1 MVSLE
6 IQNNESYNQYLWRI
20 GTAIENG
27 QLDMSWNE
35 ITPIINEKWGLNKC
49 SSAYRKPVQ
58 YALKFYEE
66 IWNNKSQANDSEIQ
80 DLLIEL
86 RKERIKLRDERTE
99 YNRLIREEARKE
111 SFYNTVKQ
119 VMEDY
124 FPVSQIDTNK
134 VLSKTSCTYD
144 EEVGLIIPITDLHT
158 GIKID
163 NAWNK
168 YDEEEMVKR
177 LTKYLIKIG
186 EVVDLHKPK
195 DCVVVLGGDMISGI
209 IHSSLRIENNLTV
222 VSQIKSASIHL
233 CQFIETLLHW
243 FPHIKICSVVGNHSR
258 VFPQKEQQIK
268 GEYLDDLVCFN
279 IETYFRNVEQVE
291 VVVNQ
296 YDEGIATFKICGHTW
311 FAIHGDL
318 DSDKNTLERLTML
331 VGKKPDG
338 IIRGHSH
345 TNSMQSPSNSKV
357 VQSGCISGIDD
368 YCINKRIIGRPE
380 QALVVT
386 DNNNVIKC
394 LYDIGLD

>member
-6 IQNNESYNQYLWRI
+6 IQNNETHTQYLWRI

-27 QLDMSWNE
+27 QLDMSWE
-35 ITPIINEKWGLNKC
+35 EVTPIINEKWGMNKC
-49 SSAYRKPVQ
+49 SSAYRKPIQ

-66 IWNNKSQANDSEIQ
+66 IWNDKPQADDNELQ

-86 RKERIKLRDERTE
+86 RKERVKVRDERTE

-111 SFYNTVKQ
+111 SFYDVVKD
-119 VMEDY
+119 VMQNHFPASHIKVSPKIKEHTDED
-124 FPVSQIDTNK
+124 T
-134 VLSKTSCTYD
+134 
-144 EEVGLIIPITDLHT
+144 GLIIPITDLHT
-158 GIKID
+158 GIKIH

-177 LTKYLIKIG
+177 LTRYLVRIG
-186 EVVDLHKPK
+186 EVAQLHKANK
-195 DCVVVLGGDMISGI
+195 CVVVLGGDMISGI
-209 IHSSLRIENNLTV
+209 IHSSLRIENNTTV
-222 VSQIKSASIHL
+222 IQQVKSASIYL
-233 CQFIETLLHW
+233 CQFLETLRNW
-243 FPHIKICSVVGNHSR
+243 FEHIEVHSVVGNHSR
-258 VFPQKEQQIK
+258 IFPEKEKQIK
-268 GEYLDDLVCFN
+268 GEYFDDLVCFN
-279 IETYFRNVEQVE
+279 IQTYFREVEQVE
-291 VVVNQ
+291 VKENQ
-296 YDEGIATFKICGHTW
+296 YDESIAVFEICGHTW

-318 DSDKNTLERLTML
+318 DSDKTALERLTMI

-338 IIRGHSH
+338 IIKGHSH
-345 TNSMQSPSNSKV
+345 TNSLASPSNSKV

-386 DNNNVIKC
+386 DTNDTIKC